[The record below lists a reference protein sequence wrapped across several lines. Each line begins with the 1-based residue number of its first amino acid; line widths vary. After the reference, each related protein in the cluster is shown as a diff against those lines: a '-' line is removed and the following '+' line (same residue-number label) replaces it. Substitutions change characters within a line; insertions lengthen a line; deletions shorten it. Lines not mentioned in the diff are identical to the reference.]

1 MPSTYLLKKNQHHKT
16 KVHAWLFSIISLST
30 RRLSI
35 KKLKLLYEFFS
46 LILLF
51 APHSFQS
58 RQTLPRSSTTSRNG
72 AGMLPRPLSDPPKS
86 LQNPSK
92 IEDSWHESFLGGE
105 KQRFMAWIFFF
116 WRKKTPLES
125 PERVSPAKIPPKTL
139 PKSMNFGINFR
150 PSNQLCRKCGFW
162 KNSDFPEEKPWFS
175 RFRASKTLQKLA
187 NIHQKSMTN
196 PKKCK
201 NTKIH
206 AWIFS
211 MTGKWAILKPT

>member
-1 MPSTYLLKKNQHHKT
+1 MNLFNNFVFCPKCPPNIFQTNQHHKT
-16 KVHAWLFSIISLST
+16 KIHARFFSIISFST

-116 WRKKTPLES
+116 WGKKTPLES

-139 PKSMNFGINFR
+139 PRSINFAINFG
-150 PSNQLCRKCGFW
+150 PSSQLCRKCGFW
-162 KNSDFPEEKPWFS
+162 KNSDFPLGKTMIFEVSS
-175 RFRASKTLQKLA
+175 RIKSLKTTRIPLKIDESLQK
-187 NIHQKSMTN
+187 T
-196 PKKCK
+196 
-201 NTKIH
+201 
-206 AWIFS
+206 
-211 MTGKWAILKPT
+211 